1 MKFTSAFVAPII
13 AIVASAVAAL
23 FGGLLVLGSIQNR
36 MEAEREVSMAGAAV
50 AGKIDFL
57 RRLSM
62 DYSVWDEAARRLL
75 FELDLKWADDEIGH
89 YLFEQNGQEASFIV
103 DAAGRP
109 LYAAIEGRRVSADPA
124 PLLGPG
130 YAAASR
136 NLAARAP
143 AGHPVSGLSLSPA
156 GPVIFSISRIA
167 PNSASVR
174 APADVRRFLV
184 MSKRIDAKLVA
195 ELARTTRVPQMA
207 FSREPGTGVGRQNL
221 ATFDGGSA
229 GSLRWTPATPGTTL
243 RDSLMPWLLAFAG
256 ALTGLAAIVLRG
268 ARLNVRQLEA
278 SEARATH
285 LANHDVLTGL
295 PNRRAFVNHLLTLS
309 RRGNDYAI
317 LYMDLDGFKEVN
329 DTYGHGTGDA
339 LLRSTSERLKRVC
352 PPAGLLAR
360 LGGDEFAIAVPGPTP
375 DAGLIALA
383 DTILTAIRGLHQ
395 STGEVIVIGA
405 SIGIAR
411 RDGCDYE
418 DVVRRADIAMYA
430 AKARGRDSWCLFEP
444 TLDDGRH
451 QRKALEADLRL
462 AIERGELTVV
472 FQPIVRGR
480 DGSVVSVEALARW
493 NHPTRG
499 AIEPDI
505 FIPVAEESGLIVA
518 LGKHILREACLAA
531 RAWPYKLA
539 VNLSPAQFWDRALV
553 AGVLET
559 LRECD
564 FPADRLEFE
573 ITETYL
579 LRRPDAA
586 VEIIAEL
593 RSHGIKI
600 ALDDFGTGYAS
611 IAYLRRFNLDLV
623 KLDRSFVEG
632 IASSAEAADVALAII
647 ALSSALNLSVIA
659 EGVETEEQAV
669 LLCVAGCEYLQG
681 WHYGRPVTAAQVT
694 STIAAASVAA
704 AASASSSRRAA

>member
-1 MKFTSAFVAPII
+1 MKFSTAFVAPVV

-23 FGGLLVLGSIQNR
+23 FGNVLVLGGMQDR
-36 MEAEREVSMAGAAV
+36 MEAARETSMAGAALGAKV
-50 AGKIDFL
+50 DFV

-62 DYSVWDEAARRLL
+62 DYSVWDEAARRLVVD
-75 FELDLKWADDEIGH
+75 FDEKWADDEIGV

-103 DAAGRP
+103 DASGRS
-109 LYAAIEGRRVSADPA
+109 LYASIDGHRAQADPGVV
-124 PLLGPG
+124 LGPG
-130 YAAASR
+130 YRAASR
-136 NLAARAP
+136 DLDSGARVGSP
-143 AGHPVSGLSLSPA
+143 VAGISRSPV

-167 PNSASVR
+167 PSSDAVR
-174 APADVRRFLV
+174 VAPDVHRYLV
-184 MSKRIDAKLVA
+184 MTKRIDAKLVA
-195 ELARTTRVPQMA
+195 EVAKSTQGPPMTLVRA
-207 FSREPGTGVGRQNL
+207 PGTGPGRQDL

-229 GSLRWTPATPGTTL
+229 GSLRWTPARPGTAL
-243 RDSLMPWLLAFAG
+243 RARLMPWLLLFAC
-256 ALTGLAAIVLRG
+256 ALMGLAAFVLRR
-268 ARLNVRQLEA
+268 ARLNVHELEA

-295 PNRRAFVNHLLTLS
+295 PNRRAFVKHLLGLS
-309 RRGNDYAI
+309 RRSASYAI

-339 LLRSTSERLKRVC
+339 LLRQTSERLGRVT
-352 PPAGLLAR
+352 PAGALLAR
-360 LGGDEFAIAVPGPTP
+360 LGGDEFAIALG
-375 DAGLIALA
+375 DGSSDEDLGELA
-383 DTILTAIRGLHQ
+383 DRVLSAVRGVHR
-395 STGEVIVIGA
+395 TGDQDIAIGA

-411 RDGCDYE
+411 DDGCEYE

-451 QRKALEADLRL
+451 QRKALEADLRV
-462 AIERGELTVV
+462 AIDRGELTVA
-472 FQPIVRGR
+472 FQPIVRVS
-480 DGSVVSVEALARW
+480 DGTVACVEALARW
-493 NHPTRG
+493 HHPTRG
-499 AIEPDI
+499 PIEPDI
-505 FIPVAEESGLIVA
+505 FIPVAEETGLIIA

-531 RAWPYKLA
+531 REWPYKLA
-539 VNLSPAQFWDRALV
+539 VNLSPAQFWDRSLV
-553 AGVLET
+553 GGVIDT

-586 VEIIAEL
+586 AAIIAEL

-611 IAYLRRFNLDLV
+611 IAYLRRFNLDQV

-632 IASSAEAADVALAII
+632 IAGSNEAADVALAVI
-647 ALSSALNLSVIA
+647 ALSSALNLTVVA
-659 EGVETEEQAV
+659 EGVESEEQAAM
-669 LLCVAGCEYLQG
+669 LRVAGCEYLQG
-681 WHYGRPVTAAQVT
+681 WHYGRPVAAADVTAQ
-694 STIAAASVAA
+694 IAAALAA
-704 AASASSSRRAA
+704 PKCSAA